1 MKEKIKAAI
10 VGPGNIG
17 ADLLEKIRKRSRNME
32 VGMVVGIYDTSVGI
46 VKAKEY
52 GIPVQV
58 GDIAPLLEDPEI
70 KIVFEATSASQHLK
84 NAPRYKAA
92 GKRVFDLTPAAVGPY
107 VVPSVNFDEHI
118 EADNINLVTCG
129 GQATTP
135 IVAAVSQVQKV
146 RYAEIVSTLA
156 SKSAGPGT
164 RANIDEFTETTAKA
178 LRVVGGAETSKAI
191 IILNPAEPPLMMRN
205 TIYCQ
210 TEEEPDME
218 AITRSVEQMV
228 KKMQT
233 YVPGYRLTMPP
244 TFNGTYVVTMVQVEG
259 AGDYLPPYAGN
270 LDIITSAAVSMADAV
285 AEKMRAEEA

>member
-1 MKEKIKAAI
+1 
-10 VGPGNIG
+10 
-17 ADLLEKIRKRSRNME
+17 
-32 VGMVVGIYDTSVGI
+32 
-46 VKAKEY
+46 
-52 GIPVQV
+52 
-58 GDIAPLLEDPEI
+58 
-70 KIVFEATSASQHLK
+70 
-84 NAPRYKAA
+84 
-92 GKRVFDLTPAAVGPY
+92 
-107 VVPSVNFDEHI
+107 
-118 EADNINLVTCG
+118 
-129 GQATTP
+129 
-135 IVAAVSQVQKV
+135 
-146 RYAEIVSTLA
+146 
-156 SKSAGPGT
+156 
-164 RANIDEFTETTAKA
+164 
-178 LRVVGGAETSKAI
+178 
-191 IILNPAEPPLMMRN
+191 MMRN